1 MMESRTQ
8 LSVKSMNYQ
17 KAYDQLVDLID
28 DIESETTPL
37 DELPG
42 KISQATDLIAYCQ
55 QRLRAVDGD
64 FQDALS
70 RIKPG

>member
-17 KAYDQLVDLID
+17 EAYDQLVDLID
-28 DIESETTPL
+28 DIESEATPL

-42 KISQATDLIAYCQ
+42 KIRQATDLIAYCQ

-70 RIKPG
+70 RIKTG